1 VTALL
6 VALTGGYGVFLLYT
20 ALAVGWTGMR
30 VGPRATI
37 ARPPRPRVSEW
48 LAQAGLDDVRP
59 IEFGTVVATLFLVA
73 AALGFAVFG
82 GPLPALAV
90 GAFVASAPIAT
101 HRARR
106 RRRRELAR
114 EAWPAMIEEIRLL
127 TGALGRPVP
136 QALLEVGL
144 RGPEDLRTAFRA
156 AQREWLLT
164 TDFERTAAVL
174 KAQLADATADAACE
188 TLLVAHEVGGTELE
202 RRLAALAAD
211 RAADV
216 QGRKDARAR
225 QAGVRFARGFTLL
238 VPLGMAIAGLAIG
251 NGRAAYATGAGQMVA
266 LIGVAMVAVC
276 WLWAGRV
283 MRLPEEERV
292 FHA

>member
-1 VTALL
+1 
-6 VALTGGYGVFLLYT
+6 
-20 ALAVGWTGMR
+20 M
-30 VGPRATI
+30 
-37 ARPPRPRVSEW
+37 PRPRRTRAADW

-59 IEFGTVVATLFLVA
+59 VEFAAVVATLFLVA
-73 AALGFAVFG
+73 AALAFAVFG

-90 GAFVASAPIAT
+90 GVFVASAPVAT

-114 EAWPAMIEEIRLL
+114 EAWPGMIEEIRLI

-144 RGPEDLRTAFRA
+144 RGPDEMRPAFAA

-164 TDFERTAAVL
+164 TDFERTVGVL
-174 KAQLADATADAACE
+174 KMQLADATADAACE
-188 TLLVAHEVGGTELE
+188 TLLVAHDVGGTELE
-202 RRLAALAAD
+202 RRLGALAED

-216 QGRKDARAR
+216 EGRKDARAR
-225 QAGVRFARGFTLL
+225 QAGVRFARWFTLL
-238 VPLGMAIAGLAIG
+238 VPLGMALAGLAIG
-251 NGRAAYATGAGQMVA
+251 NGRAAYATGAGQLVA
-266 LIGVAMVAVC
+266 VTGVAMVVVC
-276 WLWAGRV
+276 WLWAGRI

-292 FHA
+292 FDA